1 MTAVRFRPQPRVLW
15 LVCALA
21 LLLVSPH
28 GRSPQ
33 ARPSQVVLA
42 ATPISRMDLPWWR
55 QRHEAVLERIRRGR
69 TGLVFLG
76 DSITQDWERR
86 GPPEWADF
94 VPVWERFYGDRDAVN
109 MGFVGDTTANLLWRV
124 RNGEVDGISP
134 KAVVVL
140 IGANNLGRLH
150 WSAADTVSGIEAIIA
165 ELRRRLPRT
174 PILLLGVLPS
184 DRSPWASATTVEINH
199 ALAERYGGAGE
210 VSYLDAGPIFM
221 NGGHLDRELFF
232 DPKLNPPAA
241 PLHPTA
247 QAQERMA
254 ALMEPTLER
263 LLGDRDHRKAVAS
276 PN

>member
-1 MTAVRFRPQPRVLW
+1 
-15 LVCALA
+15 
-21 LLLVSPH
+21 LLSVGTH
-28 GRSPQ
+28 GGR
-33 ARPSQVVLA
+33 ARPSHVVLA

-55 QRHEAVLERIRRGR
+55 QRHEAVLERIHHGR

-94 VPVWERFYGDRDAVN
+94 APVWERFYGDRDAVN

-124 RNGEVDGISP
+124 RNGEIDGISP

-150 WSAADTVSGIEAIIA
+150 WSAADTVNGIEAILA

-174 PILLLGVLPS
+174 PVLLLGVLPS
-184 DRSPWASATTVEINH
+184 DRSPWASATTIEINH
-199 ALAERYGGAGE
+199 ALAERYGGARGGGGE

-254 ALMEPTLER
+254 ALMEPTLAR
-263 LLGDRDHRKAVAS
+263 LLGDRDHRKAAAS